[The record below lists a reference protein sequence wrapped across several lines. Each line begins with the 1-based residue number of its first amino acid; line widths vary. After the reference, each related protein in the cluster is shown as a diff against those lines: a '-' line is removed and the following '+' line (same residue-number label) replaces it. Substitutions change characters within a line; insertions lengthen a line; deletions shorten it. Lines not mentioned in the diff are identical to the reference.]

1 MSGRV
6 DAHHHVWRLE
16 RGDYGW
22 LNPTPQL
29 APIYRDFDLADLRPL
44 LAAANIDATVLVQ
57 AAPTI
62 AETRFVLDVARNSEG
77 IVRGVVGW
85 ADLGAADAV
94 ETLAM
99 LAGDP
104 LLKSIR
110 PMLQD
115 LADPDWIARPE
126 VQPALAA
133 LAQLG
138 LQFDALVKPRELKPL
153 LRTLERHP
161 DLGVVIDTDLSARP
175 GADRAAG
182 QPAPRGPCGD
192 ARTRGGHVDGPA
204 PAGSK
209 LSGLVTEAGANW
221 SVETLRRYTDHVFQ
235 CFGPERLLWGSD
247 WPVVTLAAT
256 YEEWVGASDKLL
268 AELSRADQDR
278 IFGANARQ
286 FYGLE
291 QGSSPG

>member
-1 MSGRV
+1 MSGRI
-6 DAHHHVWRLE
+6 DAHHHIWRLD

-22 LNPTPQL
+22 LNPTPAL

-44 LAAANIDATVLVQ
+44 LAAANVDATVLVQ
-57 AAPTI
+57 AAPTL
-62 AETRFVLDVARNSEG
+62 AETRFLLDVARNSEG
-77 IVRGVVGW
+77 LVRGVVGW

-126 VQPALAA
+126 VRPALAA
-133 LAQLG
+133 LPRLG

-161 DLGVVIDTDLSARP
+161 DLGVVIDHCAKPDI
-175 GADRAAG
+175 
-182 QPAPRGPCGD
+182 
-192 ARTRGGHVDGPA
+192 
-204 PAGSK
+204 AGSRWQPWAEDLAALARHTRAHCK
-209 LSGLVTEAGANW
+209 LSGLVTEAGVNW
-221 SVETLRRYTDHVFQ
+221 SVETLRRYTDHVFH
-235 CFGPERLLWGSD
+235 CFGPERVLWGSD

-256 YEEWVGASDKLL
+256 YEEWVGASDKVL
-268 AELSRADQDR
+268 AGLSRADQDR
-278 IFGANARQ
+278 IFGANARR

-291 QGSSPG
+291 QGSTRPTH